1 MLQKKNIVTSA
12 KSFLKKHSRLLL
24 FLVLFS
30 ISITASFIYFS
41 KKNSS
46 ESANQ
51 EVLSANIELPTLEDF
66 EGKDNDKIL
75 NVLLLGYGGAGH
87 QGGFLTDVIM
97 VAHFNFDDN
106 ILAFISVP
114 RDTWYQNRKINQLL
128 NFIDGEVNADN
139 IKSAISNITGLNI
152 EYYIGIDFVGFER
165 AIGQNLDSITVNVPQ
180 TFEDSWYPIKGE
192 ELNPCSKTPEEIAT
206 LTNTLSGF
214 ALEKEFECRYKHLYF
229 EKGPNQMEGGDALAY
244 VRSRHSSSDFAR
256 SERQKAV
263 LLGIKDKIFDLNVLA
278 DSTSFFRTMNQH
290 VSTDLNIEI
299 IEFLL
304 PLLSSADDLQ
314 SKGIV
319 LSTENVFSSST
330 GSSGQ
335 FILIP
340 KDSWTNIAEYIKSQL
355 QN

>member
-1 MLQKKNIVTSA
+1 MYFFKINSD
-12 KSFLKKHSRLLL
+12 KS
-24 FLVLFS
+24 
-30 ISITASFIYFS
+30 
-41 KKNSS
+41 N
-46 ESANQ
+46 NQ
-51 EVLSANIELPTLEDF
+51 NVLSAKIELPTLEDF

-106 ILAFISVP
+106 ILAFISIP
-114 RDTWYQNRKINQLL
+114 RDTWYQNKKINQLL

-165 AIGQNLDSITVNVPQ
+165 AIGQNLDSITVDVPQ
-180 TFEDSWYPIKGE
+180 TFKDSWYPIKGE

-229 EKGPNQMEGGDALAY
+229 EKGLNQMEGGDALAY

-263 LLGIKDKIFDLNVLA
+263 LLGIKDKIFDLNALA
-278 DSTSFFRTMNQH
+278 DSVNFFKTMNQH

-299 IEFLL
+299 IQFLL

-314 SKGIV
+314 SRGIV

-335 FILIP
+335 FILVP
-340 KDSWTNIAEYIKSQL
+340 KDSWTNIARYIKSQL

>member
-1 MLQKKNIVTSA
+1 MLQKKNIITNI
-12 KSFLKKHSRLLL
+12 KSFLKKHSRLALL
-24 FLVLFS
+24 LVLFS
-30 ISITASFIYFS
+30 ISITASFMYFF
-41 KKNSS
+41 KINSDKS
-46 ESANQ
+46 NNQ
-51 EVLSANIELPTLEDF
+51 NVLSAKIELPTLEDF

-106 ILAFISVP
+106 ILAFISIP

-165 AIGQNLDSITVNVPQ
+165 AIGQNLDSITVDVPQ
-180 TFEDSWYPIKGE
+180 TFKDSWYPIKGE

-229 EKGPNQMEGGDALAY
+229 EKGLNQMEGGDALAY

-263 LLGIKDKIFDLNVLA
+263 LLGIKDKIFDLNALA
-278 DSTSFFRTMNQH
+278 DSVNFFKTMNQH

-299 IEFLL
+299 IQFLL

-314 SKGIV
+314 SRGIV

-335 FILIP
+335 FILVP
-340 KDSWTNIAEYIKSQL
+340 KDSWTNIARYIKSQL

>member
-1 MLQKKNIVTSA
+1 MKNKI
-12 KSFLKKHSRLLL
+12 RN
-24 FLVLFS
+24 
-30 ISITASFIYFS
+30 FIYQHKKSIIFITLFFLSLYISFTHFS
-41 KKNSS
+41 KNNLDDSTN
-46 ESANQ
+46 EN
-51 EVLSANIELPTLEDF
+51 VLSANIELLTLEDF
-66 EGKDNDKIL
+66 EGEDNDKIL

-106 ILAFISVP
+106 ILAFISIP
-114 RDTWYQNRKINQLL
+114 RDTWYQNRKVNQLL
-128 NFIDGEVNADN
+128 NFVNGKVNADN
-139 IKSAISNITGLNI
+139 IKSAISNITGLKI

-165 AIGQNLDSITVNVPQ
+165 AVGQDLDSITVDVPQ

-214 ALEKEFECRYKHLYF
+214 ALEKEFECRYQHLYF
-229 EKGPNQMEGGDALAY
+229 EKGLNQMEGGDALAY

-263 LLGIKDKIFDLNVLA
+263 LLGIKDKIFDTNALTNSA
-278 DSTSFFRTMNQH
+278 NFFKTMDKH

-314 SKGIV
+314 PKGIV

-340 KDSWTNIAEYIKSQL
+340 KDNWINVTAYIKSQL

>member
-1 MLQKKNIVTSA
+1 MKDKKITII
-12 KSFLKKHSRLLL
+12 KSFLKKNSKLVL

-30 ISITASFIYFS
+30 ISIISSFIYFS
-41 KKNSS
+41 KINSDN
-46 ESANQ
+46 SATQ
-51 EVLSANIELPTLEDF
+51 DVLSANIELPTLDDF
-66 EGKDNDKIL
+66 EGEDKDKIL

-106 ILAFISVP
+106 ILAFISIP
-114 RDTWYQNRKINQLL
+114 RDTWYQNKKVNQLL
-128 NFIDGEVNADN
+128 NFVDGKVSADN
-139 IKSAISNITGLNI
+139 IKSAVTNITGLNI

-165 AIGQNLDSITVNVPQ
+165 AIGQDLDSITVDVPQ

-192 ELNPCSKTPEEIAT
+192 ELNPCSKTQEEIAT

-263 LLGIKDKIFDLNVLA
+263 LLGIKDKIFDI
-278 DSTSFFRTMNQH
+278 DSLSTYSNFYKSMNKH

-304 PLLSSADDLQ
+304 PLLSSASDLKPQ
-314 SKGIV
+314 GIV

-340 KDSWTNIAEYIKSQL
+340 KDSWDNITSYIKSQL